1 MKVCRN
7 YVNINPAECG
17 RCVSRNSPAERK
29 DRLRKRGHSFRA
41 LPLEREYPGTL
52 VATPA
57 KLKNIFK
64 GDSLMNKRLLKLAVT
79 SALTVAFAVPAFANP
94 FSDVPA
100 KHWAYD
106 AVNKLAQAG
115 VVTGYEDG
123 TFKGDK
129 TISRYEMA
137 SIVAAA
143 MQKDLN
149 NDQKETVDQ
158 LSQEFATELNSMGIK
173 VEAIDQKV
181 DKMVKISGDARVR
194 YANSDSYDNTDF
206 RARVNFD
213 GKINDNL
220 KFNARLTT
228 DNMNY
233 DDDYTTKTGIK
244 LDSAN
249 VTFDAI
255 GLTNTIGRQDLVL
268 GNGFLHD
275 YSMTG
280 IASEVGNLRLFA
292 GHLKD
297 SNEVYGAEYSAKVG
311 AANITA
317 DYVNY
322 DLADADDVDAYGA
335 NVNIKLTNSV
345 SALAEFYNFDNGST
359 DANAAA
365 YGLKFNKLGLTALYR
380 DVEDGANS
388 PYTGMNNDMQG
399 VKGLNG
405 YKGLEVSYNRELAK
419 NTTLNLK
426 YQDFENQDGTE
437 IDGGARTQAAINVK
451 F

>member
-1 MKVCRN
+1 
-7 YVNINPAECG
+7 
-17 RCVSRNSPAERK
+17 
-29 DRLRKRGHSFRA
+29 
-41 LPLEREYPGTL
+41 
-52 VATPA
+52 
-57 KLKNIFK
+57 
-64 GDSLMNKRLLKLAVT
+64 MNKRLLKLAVT

-129 TISRYEMA
+129 TVSRYEMA

-149 NDQKETVDQ
+149 SDQKETVDQ
-158 LSQEFATELNSMGIK
+158 LSKEFATELNSMGIK
-173 VEAIDQKV
+173 VEAIDKKV
-181 DKMVKISGDARVR
+181 DNMVKISGDARVR
-194 YANSDSYDNTDF
+194 YGASDSYDNTDF
-206 RARVNFD
+206 RARVSFD

-220 KFNARLTT
+220 KFNARLTS

-233 DDDYTTKTGIK
+233 NDDFTTKTGIK
-244 LDSAN
+244 LDTAN
-249 VTFDAI
+249 VSFDAL
-255 GLTNTIGRQDLVL
+255 GLTNTVGRQDLVL

-275 YSMTG
+275 YAMTG
-280 IASEVGNLRLFA
+280 ITSEIGNLKLFA
-292 GHLKD
+292 GHLRD
-297 SNEVYGAEYSAKVG
+297 SNEVYGAEYGMKLG
-311 AANITA
+311 AADITA
-317 DYVNY
+317 DYVKY
-322 DLADADDVDAYGA
+322 DTATNDVDVYGA
-335 NVNIKLTNSV
+335 NVGIKLTNSV
-345 SALAEFYNFDNGST
+345 TALGEFYNVDQGNT

-365 YGLKFNKLGLTALYR
+365 YGLKFNKIGLTALYR

-388 PYTGMNNDMQG
+388 AYSNMHNDIQTL
-399 VKGLNG
+399 KDEDG
-405 YKGLEVSYNRELAK
+405 YKGLEVRYDRALAK

-426 YQDFENQDGTE
+426 YQDFEKQDGTE